1 MLYHAY
7 DAHRDILA
15 PFRLFAE
22 SAHSLLDPRWLGGSA
37 FLRSAAAALNMF
49 SNGGIRHERP
59 DFGIDRVM
67 VGDIETEVT
76 EEAISIDP
84 FCRLVHF
91 RKSEVPEQPR
101 LLVVA
106 PLSGHF
112 ATLLRGTVATVL
124 PDHDVYVTDWVN
136 ARNVPVQYGRF
147 DLDDEIELL
156 IKYIRLLGPGC
167 HVLAVC
173 QPSVP
178 VLAAVSLMAAADD

>member
-7 DAHRDILA
+7 DAHCDILA

-22 SAHSLLDPRWLGGSA
+22 TAHSLLDPNWLHDPRWLGGSA

-59 DFGIDRVM
+59 DFGIGRGMGADN
-67 VGDIETEVT
+67 GGEVT
-76 EEAISIDP
+76 EEAISVDP

-91 RKSEVPEQPR
+91 RKAEAPEQPK

-112 ATLLRGTVATVL
+112 
-124 PDHDVYVTDWVN
+124 
-136 ARNVPVQYGRF
+136 
-147 DLDDEIELL
+147 
-156 IKYIRLLGPGC
+156 
-167 HVLAVC
+167 
-173 QPSVP
+173 
-178 VLAAVSLMAAADD
+178 